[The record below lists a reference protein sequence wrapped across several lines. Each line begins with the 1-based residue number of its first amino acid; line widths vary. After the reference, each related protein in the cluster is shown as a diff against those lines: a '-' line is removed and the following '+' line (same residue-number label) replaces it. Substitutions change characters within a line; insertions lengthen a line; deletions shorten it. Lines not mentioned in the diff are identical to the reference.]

1 MNRTDQSEAL
11 HAKVRRFARGD
22 ANLAFTPL
30 ALEIAEFQREF
41 SPGFARL
48 LARRSGVL
56 ARVEDIPGVPCDAFR
71 LTRVAVHPEIEDSLR
86 FATSGTTNG
95 SRGIHALRTL
105 ETYRTVALE
114 FGRAAL
120 LASDKPRRVVALAP
134 RPSEPAAS
142 SLGYMMTLF
151 MVDFEVASDLD
162 VRAPERWLIDES
174 GVNVAQLERA
184 AQRAI
189 EEDAALVI
197 LATSFALVTLLDAL
211 NGRTLRAPE
220 QTVIMQT
227 GGFKGKTREIP
238 ANELRSSVAR
248 AFAVAENRIVSEYG
262 MTELSSQL
270 YEATL
275 PGSALQ
281 REHQGEAGVYFEPPW
296 LRVVPVDPVTLA
308 PVAVG
313 EVGIARI
320 VDLANV
326 DSAIAI
332 QTQDRVCRRGGGI
345 ELLGRAPGAIAR
357 GCSLAVEEFL
367 QARSS

>member
-1 MNRTDQSEAL
+1 MNRTERSDVL
-11 HAKVRRFARGD
+11 HAKFRRFAHGD
-22 ANLAFTPL
+22 ASLEFARL

-48 LARRSGVL
+48 LTRRGGAL
-56 ARVEDIPGVPCDAFR
+56 ACVEDIPGVPCDAFR
-71 LTRVAVHPEIEDSLR
+71 LARVAVHPESEDSLR
-86 FATSGTTNG
+86 FATSGTTSG

-105 ETYRTVALE
+105 QTYRTVALQ

-120 LASDKPRRVVALAP
+120 LASAQPRSVVALAP
-134 RPSEPAAS
+134 RPGEPATS
-142 SLGYMMTLF
+142 SLGYMMALF
-151 MVDFEVASDLD
+151 MVDFEAKPNLD
-162 VRAPERWLIDES
+162 VRAPERWLIDDS
-174 GVNVAQLERA
+174 GVNLLGLERA

-189 EEDAALVI
+189 EEDAELVI
-197 LATSFALVTLLDAL
+197 LATSFALVALLDAL
-211 NGRTLRAPE
+211 NGRTLPAPE

-238 ANELRSSVAR
+238 ANELRTSVAR
-248 AFAVAENRIVSEYG
+248 AFGVAENRIVSEYG
-262 MTELSSQL
+262 MTELTSQL

-281 REHQGEAGVYFEPPW
+281 REHQGVAGVYFEPPW
-296 LRVVPVDPVTLA
+296 LHVVPVDPITLE
-308 PVAVG
+308 PVPTG

-320 VDLANV
+320 VDLANI

-332 QTQDRVCRRGGGI
+332 QTQDRVRRRGAGI
-345 ELLGRAPGAIAR
+345 ELLGRAPGATPR